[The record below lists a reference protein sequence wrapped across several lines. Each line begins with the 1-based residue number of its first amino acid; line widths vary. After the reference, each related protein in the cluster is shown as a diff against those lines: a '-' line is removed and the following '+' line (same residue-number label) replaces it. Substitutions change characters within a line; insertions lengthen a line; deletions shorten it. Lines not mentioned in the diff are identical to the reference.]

1 MSTPRNTM
9 RPPLGRTRPESARRV
24 EVFPAP
30 LGPMIA
36 TISPSSTLTE
46 TPATA
51 ATFPEWT
58 ERSVS
63 SSTRLLRAQIGFDHR
78 GIRLDLARRPLG
90 DPNPVIDH
98 GHAVADT

>member
-51 ATFPEWT
+51 ATFP
-58 ERSVS
+58 
-63 SSTRLLRAQIGFDHR
+63 
-78 GIRLDLARRPLG
+78 
-90 DPNPVIDH
+90 
-98 GHAVADT
+98 